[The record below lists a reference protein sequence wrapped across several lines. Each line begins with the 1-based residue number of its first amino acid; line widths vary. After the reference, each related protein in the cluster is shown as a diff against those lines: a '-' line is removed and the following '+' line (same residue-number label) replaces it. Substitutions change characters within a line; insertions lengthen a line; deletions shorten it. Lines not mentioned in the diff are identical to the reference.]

1 MEKTFVV
8 SLKSSFYIQFQGEF
22 FADCFYFFV
31 CVCNCCDGF
40 DGKLLYSAKNKPKY
54 QLFLFFIKNLLM
66 RKIKSFFVV
75 RFIIFFK
82 DLSVNLLLY
91 KTALQ
96 S

>member
-1 MEKTFVV
+1 MK
-8 SLKSSFYIQFQGEF
+8 
-22 FADCFYFFV
+22 
-31 CVCNCCDGF
+31 
-40 DGKLLYSAKNKPKY
+40 
-54 QLFLFFIKNLLM
+54 
-66 RKIKSFFVV
+66 KIKSFFVV

>member
-8 SLKSSFYIQFQGEF
+8 SFKSSFYSKLHGEF

-54 QLFLFFIKNLLM
+54 QLFLFFIK
-66 RKIKSFFVV
+66 KSLDEQDQEFFVI
-75 RFIIFFK
+75 RFIIFF
-82 DLSVNLLLY
+82 
-91 KTALQ
+91 
-96 S
+96 